1 MSVTDF
7 RKTYLSCLTEAKQG
21 KIPINGEFPLELNSC
36 RTGETKKKTRCVYR
50 SQIIVNNEGDDFFG
64 RQVND
69 AIYYESSDFG
79 LQTLIEWLTLCGVEL
94 PEEVMGI
101 PAEEFSDY
109 FSELLESVCE
119 DLSSQTP
126 RIRYMARITTD
137 DYGPKATVYELL
149 QEEQE
154 PDENLEPSVQP
165 GPPAKK
171 KRRTK
176 AEMAAARAAAENAT
190 IYTTPEKEVEED
202 SGPLEGEEKEME
214 APVVEE
220 KEDFVEE
227 IEDDDA
233 KTEIVV
239 AFAAI
244 GVILDTEKTIIEL
257 RENLQEEIKAG
268 EHTTVDFNEL
278 SSNKETKTL
287 LIKYGFDFIWGKKV
301 GKNIV
306 KKNKA
311 KEKLKV
317 VKLLAEKGFDDP
329 CGEMTIKE
337 IKEQLQTEIEAGDW
351 DPFTDNT
358 ETEKVPY
365 NAESF
370 GFTNEEKAF
379 LALHGFEFIWTQR

>member
-1 MSVTDF
+1 
-7 RKTYLSCLTEAKQG
+7 
-21 KIPINGEFPLELNSC
+21 
-36 RTGETKKKTRCVYR
+36 
-50 SQIIVNNEGDDFFG
+50 
-64 RQVND
+64 
-69 AIYYESSDFG
+69 
-79 LQTLIEWLTLCGVEL
+79 
-94 PEEVMGI
+94 
-101 PAEEFSDY
+101 
-109 FSELLESVCE
+109 
-119 DLSSQTP
+119 
-126 RIRYMARITTD
+126 
-137 DYGPKATVYELL
+137 YELL
-149 QEEQE
+149 QEQE
-154 PDENLEPSVQP
+154 PDENLEPPDECEPENS
-165 GPPAKK
+165 PPAKQ

-176 AEMAAARAAAENAT
+176 AEMAAVRAAAEEASQD
-190 IYTTPEKEVEED
+190 I
-202 SGPLEGEEKEME
+202 GEEVSSERTFVESKKVVEKT
-214 APVVEE
+214 PVVEE

-301 GKNIV
+301 GKTIV

-311 KEKLKV
+311 TEKLKV